1 MDDFIQFFT
10 LELEKIKD
18 DDPNRKLLEFM
29 VKFINEGII
38 DTGAPVWLVEAD
50 EILEHIKLTAEEKDM
65 LVEELMAINDSRDI
79 IKTAREDGFE
89 EGIEQGIEQGEVR
102 KQQEII
108 SKLLNSGLSVEEVA
122 ELLEMKPNDIAAVPV
137 GGEKICLLKN

>member
-38 DTGAPVWLVEAD
+38 ESGAPDWLVEAD
-50 EILEHIKLTAEEKDM
+50 DILEHIKLTAEEKDM

-79 IKTAREDGFE
+79 IKTAYDDGAED
-89 EGIEQGIEQGEVR
+89 
-102 KQQEII
+102 KQREII
-108 SKLLNSGLSVEEVA
+108 SKLISKGFSTGEISDM
-122 ELLEMKPNDIAAVPV
+122 LECDRKDIEKFAA
-137 GGEKICLLKN
+137 INT